1 MQKEKRLSENA
12 AREPEIIDVVNLLNK
27 MGANIKGAGT
37 SIIRVEGVESLHGC
51 THTIIPDRIE
61 AGTYLSIAAAVG
73 EGVRD
78 EKRDF
83 RTLRKSDCKDERNGR
98 EDGSWRRR
106 YLCLPDK

>member
-1 MQKEKRLSENA
+1 MDVVSVGATINVLLASVRAKGKTIIENA

-73 EGVRD
+73 EASV
-78 EKRDF
+78 
-83 RTLRKSDCKDERNGR
+83 
-98 EDGSWRRR
+98 
-106 YLCLPDK
+106 